1 MPPQGSASSLTKLVK
16 YSLTNHL
23 LPDKVTNM
31 NTPNESPITPNPND
45 WADPDIEYTV
55 VVRLPKAGERCLT
68 GAKITTMTQD
78 MGYSKYP
85 VIVKETKI
93 TK

>member
-1 MPPQGSASSLTKLVK
+1 
-16 YSLTNHL
+16 
-23 LPDKVTNM
+23 M
-31 NTPNESPITPNPND
+31 NTNTPTPTVNPND

-78 MGYSKYP
+78 MDFSKYP
-85 VIVKETKI
+85 VIVAETKVIRKIAGI
-93 TK
+93 TFYRETTSK